1 MPLYEL
7 FCMARPA
14 LARPDAAQLIRNIA
28 GAVLNKDGVLTD
40 IKSFGDRQLAYTIKR
55 PGQRYEEV
63 IPLPAGRFG
72 AGRVDLSLIS
82 DGGQIVTPG
91 VEVPTLHPWRP
102 SNVCA
107 LLQAFMWQID
117 FAASPSVLDD
127 LKHLLKVRAA
137 AIVCRAD
144 TERSSLQCVVLC
156 NGLATAGI
164 AICLS
169 DAVRSPPAGRQSHH
183 QICVPQA

>member
-28 GAVLNKDGVLTD
+28 GAVLSRDGVLTD

-63 IPLPAGRFG
+63 TSLPAGIYG
-72 AGRVDLSLIS
+72 AGRVNLSLIS
-82 DGGQIVTPG
+82 DGGQIVTSG
-91 VEVPTLHPWRP
+91 VEVATLHPWRP
-102 SNVCA
+102 PNVYA

-117 FAASPSVLDD
+117 FAAPPSVLDD

-137 AIVCRAD
+137 ANVGHAKLSAAPYNASYYARVWQRLGY
-144 TERSSLQCVVLC
+144 T
-156 NGLATAGI
+156 
-164 AICLS
+164 ICLS
-169 DAVRSPPAGRQSHH
+169 DAARSLPAGRQSHH
-183 QICVPQA
+183 QICLPQA

>member
-28 GAVLNKDGVLTD
+28 GAVLNRDGVLTD

-63 IPLPAGRFG
+63 ILLPAGTSG
-72 AGRVDLSLIS
+72 VGRVDLSLIND
-82 DGGQIVTPG
+82 DGRIVTSAPQWLH
-91 VEVPTLHPWRP
+91 VVAALHPWRP
-102 SNVCA
+102 PNDCA
-107 LLQAFMWQID
+107 LLQAFMWQVD

-137 AIVCRAD
+137 ANACH
-144 TERSSLQCVVLC
+144 TNSESSSLRCVGAC
-156 NGLATAGI
+156 DGLAKSG
-164 AICLS
+164 
-169 DAVRSPPAGRQSHH
+169 VRHLL
-183 QICVPQA
+183 V